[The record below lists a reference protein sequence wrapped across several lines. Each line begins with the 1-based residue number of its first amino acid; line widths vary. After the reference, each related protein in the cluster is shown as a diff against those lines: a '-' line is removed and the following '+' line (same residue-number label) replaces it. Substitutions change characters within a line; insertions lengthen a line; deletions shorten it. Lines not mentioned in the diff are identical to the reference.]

1 MIGWYANLTCIDTN
15 FGSAKISSSKLNKYK
30 NNFVFMNEFTRNML
44 DALNR
49 YYIDGLPD
57 TCSQRVILQSLLW
70 YGCVFFFEVS
80 GNVVALPG
88 MPDGS
93 GVNIYSDF
101 GGAFVFGAN
110 GFNEKIRVYLPGSSD
125 SELVKRTISNAGGSG
140 PFGVMVRENKLI
152 YPFINQVIYYSEMMA
167 DLLRKIETASKNI
180 ATPYI
185 VTAEESVIDTVKSFF
200 KHRDNNDPVIM
211 SSGIFP
217 ADKIQLLP
225 FDIQS
230 DSIRTLTAT
239 YDWVSSHYRE
249 LLAVNNS
256 TNMDKKGENLITS
269 EVNINNEYTQNQANS
284 IKNTLEEGLDDVNK
298 IFGLNLHL
306 IIREE
311 ADNHDIQGV
320 GQQQFRVIPGSD
332 SRDSSS
338 DHT

>member
-1 MIGWYANLTCIDTN
+1 MIGWFNNYMSISTN
-15 FGSAKISSSKLNKYK
+15 FGSAKITSSKLNKYK
-30 NNFVFMNEFTRNML
+30 NNFVFMNEFTRNVL

-57 TCSQRVILQSLLW
+57 TCSQRVILESLLW
-70 YGCVFFFEVS
+70 YGCVFFFEKS
-80 GNVVALPG
+80 GNVIALPG

-93 GVNIYSDF
+93 GINIYADYA
-101 GGAFVFGAN
+101 GAFVYGAN
-110 GFNEKIRVYLPGSSD
+110 GFNERIRVYLPGSMD
-125 SELVKRTISNAGGSG
+125 SNLVKKTISNVGGSG
-140 PFGVMVRENKLI
+140 PFGVMVRENKLL
-152 YPFINQVIYYSEMMA
+152 YPFINQVFYYSEMMA

-230 DSIRTLTAT
+230 DSIRTLSAT

-249 LLAVNNS
+249 LLAVNNT
-256 TNMDKKGENLITS
+256 TNIDKKGENLISS

-298 IFGLNLHL
+298 IFGLDLHL
-306 IIREE
+306 VIREE
-311 ADNHDIQGV
+311 VKENDIQGT
-320 GQQQFRVIPGSD
+320 GQQQYRVIPGSN
-332 SRDSSS
+332 SSDSSS
-338 DHT
+338 NDT